1 MIKFLLSYDGRKP
14 TERRQSRQNAYEHFE
29 RGSEIINDFRRTAR
43 LSMVP
48 EQKEDKHKKKDSGI
62 SEGLK

>member
-29 RGSEIINDFRRTAR
+29 GGSEIINDFRRTASAFDGSSNR
-43 LSMVP
+43 
-48 EQKEDKHKKKDSGI
+48 KKIITKKKTP
-62 SEGLK
+62 EYPKV